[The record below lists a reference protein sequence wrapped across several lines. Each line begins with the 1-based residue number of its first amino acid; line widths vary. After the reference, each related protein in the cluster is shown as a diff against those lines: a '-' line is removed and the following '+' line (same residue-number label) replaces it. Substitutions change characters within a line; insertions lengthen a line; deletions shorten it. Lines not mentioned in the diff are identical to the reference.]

1 MGSRAVLF
9 QRLDLRNPFFQD
21 HAHIFSLLSCMDD
34 DKSRLLSKYCQ
45 MSSSIRSDSFLV
57 VPSIRL
63 MIMLDALLK
72 EELVDV
78 MDGAAEE
85 EEADEEVSKVTA
97 TIVPPATDSTI
108 RKPYLKFGVSAILG
122 LGDDDRE
129 DESSHRRYNNNNIHQ
144 IRQLHPK
151 GEGILTTHPPH
162 PHHHL
167 HPAAAA
173 YLQSYFHQHPP
184 PLPHSL
190 IHHTHHPT
198 SIKQFNSRTQFL
210 YFYFKLG
217 REL

>member
-1 MGSRAVLF
+1 MTNLDSYRNIVRCHPASAVI
-9 QRLDLRNPFFQD
+9 R
-21 HAHIFSLLSCMDD
+21 SLLFC
-34 DKSRLLSKYCQ
+34 
-45 MSSSIRSDSFLV
+45 
-57 VPSIRL
+57 SIRL
-63 MIMLDALLK
+63 SMIMLDALLK

-78 MDGAAEE
+78 MDGTEE

-129 DESSHRRYNNNNIHQ
+129 EEFRQESSNRRFNNNNNHQ
-144 IRQLHPK
+144 IRHLNPK
-151 GEGILTTHPPH
+151 GEGILTGHHPPH
-162 PHHHL
+162 PHPQL

-190 IHHTHHPT
+190 IHHTHHHPT
-198 SIKQFNSRTQFL
+198 SIKQFNSKTRFIYL
-210 YFYFKLG
+210 YLLDYIFRCPNKN
-217 REL
+217 

>member
-1 MGSRAVLF
+1 
-9 QRLDLRNPFFQD
+9 
-21 HAHIFSLLSCMDD
+21 
-34 DKSRLLSKYCQ
+34 

-57 VPSIRL
+57 VCSIQLL

-78 MDGAAEE
+78 MDGSTEE

-129 DESSHRRYNNNNIHQ
+129 DEFRQESSHRRFNNNNNHQ

-151 GEGILTTHPPH
+151 GEGILTGHHPPH
-162 PHHHL
+162 PQL

-190 IHHTHHPT
+190 IHHSHHHPT
-198 SIKQFNSRTQFL
+198 SIKQFNSRTQFIYYYL
-210 YFYFKLG
+210 LIITS
-217 REL
+217 